1 MPAKLSSFS
10 GVLMHHWT
18 YNSQF
23 TSSSMFQR
31 FPLNQTNVPLISH
44 IIAFSVIPIYPYLS
58 LCLSFPICKTQV
70 GTMSNAS
77 LGLVGRIR
85 WWDGVSGNYL
95 NDLDKEMATQS
106 NILAWE
112 ISWTEEPG
120 ELQSLES
127 QRVGH
132 GWMTEHGMVRG
143 LMRASLSFLSTLV

>member
-10 GVLMHHWT
+10 GVLRHHWT

-58 LCLSFPICKTQV
+58 LCLSFPICKTQM
-70 GTMSNAS
+70 GTMSSAS

-120 ELQSLES
+120 RLQSLGS
-127 QRVGH
+127 QRVRHDLETKHALYVHAGNQ
-132 GWMTEHGMVRG
+132 GVT
-143 LMRASLSFLSTLV
+143 F